1 MVGMRGILGCPPS
14 QDASHHQD
22 YYIFSRGSRAKP
34 SFATVTGRGDN
45 PSGIELL
52 CFLALEVQP
61 TKQGMV
67 LRMIHGSQGFP
78 ILPCG
83 KKNAPLGLPGYSI
96 LIYTRWCLKHLKAT
110 LWKCL
115 LPLKLGEMIHQL
127 RSMIFFS
134 MTGGSTTNLEID

>member
-1 MVGMRGILGCPPS
+1 MKYYNLARMVGMRGILGCPPS

-22 YYIFSRGSRAKP
+22 YYIFSRGSRTKP

-83 KKNAPLGLPGYSI
+83 KKIAPLGLPGYSI

-115 LPLKLGEMIHQL
+115 LPLKWGK
-127 RSMIFFS
+127 
-134 MTGGSTTNLEID
+134 